1 MVINQFNGK
10 IKKFIGFSIVIG
22 SLFANKPNN
31 LNAGE
36 MPTNPAVQSGQA
48 TITGTGTNH
57 LQVNT
62 KTNKT
67 LTINL
72 DEYDDTKEVVD
83 KNDISEIP
91 KEVLEKVFKKKKK

>member
-10 IKKFIGFSIVIG
+10 IKKFIGFSIMIG
-22 SLFANKPNN
+22 SLFANNPNN
-31 LNAGE
+31 QYAGE
-36 MPTNPAVQSGQA
+36 MPTNPAVQSGQV

-67 LTINL
+67 ST
-72 DEYDDTKEVVD
+72 
-83 KNDISEIP
+83 
-91 KEVLEKVFKKKKK
+91 KKKK